1 MTNKEKHSLVKYA
14 NKLMHLNQDPI
25 NPDGT
30 GGQGTLPKVTGM
42 LPKITPTYNEKRE
55 YWPGSGE
62 QQYLD
67 MQAMDPR
74 PGFEQYIRRL
84 KNKPYK
90 ERTDKQKYLTN
101 IKTRFQKIPVPHI
114 SESDLIPFG
123 DSEATPLEWYNND
136 KKPRGTTEAGDI
148 PDGHPYLE
156 IADPDIHKR
165 VQRDVGLMSQQG
177 LHGGLNPSG
186 LFHMHTF
193 KHPERGRGIN
203 YHVREFQPNKPQGS
217 HHNFV
222 SYLNEEGIR
231 AAGPANY
238 RAGISGAGTG
248 HGKQSPGGYQAS
260 FRPKGTGYGDTWKK
274 DHQSGWGSTGIP
286 FLPNMRGRKKPTY
299 DNKQQFLDS
308 INTAYPRP
316 ESIGGPWTK

>member
-55 YWPGSGE
+55 YWPGSGK
-62 QQYLD
+62 QQELD
-67 MQAMDPR
+67 MQSMDPR

-90 ERTDKQKYLTN
+90 ERTDKQKYLTS
-101 IKTRFQKIPVPHI
+101 TSAQLQSLPVPKI
-114 SESDLIPFG
+114 YESDLIPFG
-123 DSEATPLEWYNND
+123 DSKSTPLEWYS
-136 KKPRGTTEAGDI
+136 KRPSSEHAGEI
-148 PDGHPYLE
+148 PAGYPYLE
-156 IADPDIHKR
+156 TADPEIHKR

-203 YHVREFQPNKPQGS
+203 YHVREFTQNRPKGS

-222 SYLNEEGIR
+222 SYLNEGGIR

-238 RAGISGAGTG
+238 RSGISGTGTG
-248 HGKQSPGGYQAS
+248 HGKQPPGGYQAS

-274 DHQSGWGSTGIP
+274 NYQSGW
-286 FLPNMRGRKKPTY
+286 LRRGRPFQANRWNQDY
-299 DNKQQFLDS
+299 GNKQQFLDAM
-308 INTAYPRP
+308 NTALPRP